1 MNPQVQA
8 QYEKEI
14 GSPFKD
20 NLSGLFNHGLFQIAL
35 DKELRRAER
44 HGESFA
50 LALIDIDSFS
60 AFNRHYGYMQ
70 GDRMLKKVSATIQD
84 NIRQADL
91 AARYSADVFAVIL
104 SKSNIQSAL
113 IAGERIRQAVEKM
126 SGGGPTVSVGLSSY
140 PRDASNREE
149 LIKKA
154 REALLQAKTR
164 GKNRV
169 YFFKKDSKPAAEA
182 TSRILVVDDEPL
194 NVKLLEALLIP
205 INYEVIRAFNGE
217 EALSLVSKVDVD
229 LVLLDIMMPGLDGYE
244 VCRYL
249 KASEATRLIPV
260 VMVTA
265 LDDIEARVKGIEVG
279 ADDFLT
285 KPPNKVELLARIKS
299 LINVKSLNDRLAS
312 FDNVLFSLA
321 GAVEAKDAYT
331 QGHIQRV
338 ANMAVTIGKK
348 MGLSESE
355 IESVRIGG
363 ILHDIGKIG
372 VSRQILNKP
381 GRLTVK
387 ERELMETHPD
397 IGYRICLP
405 LKKNLGPA
413 LEVIRYHHEKLDG
426 SGYPDRL
433 KGKEI
438 STVARVMA
446 VVDIYD
452 ALVTERP
459 YRKGMANEKALDIL
473 RQEAIEGKLDKK
485 VVEALIELVSR
496 GEIHD

>member
-1 MNPQVQA
+1 MDSQVQA

-14 GSPFKD
+14 NSPFKD
-20 NLSGLFNHGLFQIAL
+20 SLSGLFNHGLFQIAL
-35 DKELRRAER
+35 DKEVKRAER

-60 AFNRHYGYMQ
+60 AFNRHYGHMQ
-70 GDRMLKKVSATIQD
+70 GDRILKKVAAIIQD

-91 AARYSADVFAVIL
+91 AARYSGDVFAVIL
-104 SKSNIQSAL
+104 IKSNIQSAL
-113 IAGERIRQAVEKM
+113 IAGERIRQAVEM

-140 PRDASNREE
+140 PRDASNREG

-154 REALLQAKTR
+154 QEALLQAKTK

-169 YFFKKDSKPAAEA
+169 HFFKKESKPAAEA
-182 TSRILVVDDEPL
+182 TSRILVVDDQPL

-244 VCRYL
+244 VCRCL

-260 VMVTA
+260 IMVTA
-265 LDDIEARVKGIEVG
+265 LDDIEAKVRGIEVG

-312 FDNVLFSLA
+312 IDNVLFSLA

-372 VSRQILNKP
+372 VSRRILNKP

-397 IGYRICLP
+397 IGHRICLP

-413 LEVIRYHHEKLDG
+413 LEVIRHHHEKLDG

-433 KGKEI
+433 KGEEI

-446 VVDIYD
+446 VLDIYD
-452 ALVTERP
+452 ALVTQRP

-485 VVEALIELVSR
+485 VVEALIELESR
-496 GEIHD
+496 GESHD